1 MFHPLTLVPI
11 YHTAWHHITSHA
23 TANFILLAVKLM
35 SDRQQ
40 RALIATRKTKQVKR
54 ENVFLLRPKQIQE
67 QASDCRIPADG
78 SIVLE
83 MEWKTSSKLGRR
95 GEKCWV
101 QTLITWGRSAKGYP
115 NVFRHCMPTF
125 YTGRIVKWVGKLHI
139 RQRKTLY
146 VRKRMVIFLTER
158 LNSRIRNKSR
168 IA

>member
-1 MFHPLTLVPI
+1 
-11 YHTAWHHITSHA
+11 
-23 TANFILLAVKLM
+23 M
-35 SDRQQ
+35 SDRKQ

-83 MEWKTSSKLGRR
+83 TEWKTSSKLRRR

-115 NVFRHCMPTF
+115 TSSNTASLCFIQGV
-125 YTGRIVKWVGKLHI
+125 
-139 RQRKTLY
+139 
-146 VRKRMVIFLTER
+146 
-158 LNSRIRNKSR
+158 S
-168 IA
+168 